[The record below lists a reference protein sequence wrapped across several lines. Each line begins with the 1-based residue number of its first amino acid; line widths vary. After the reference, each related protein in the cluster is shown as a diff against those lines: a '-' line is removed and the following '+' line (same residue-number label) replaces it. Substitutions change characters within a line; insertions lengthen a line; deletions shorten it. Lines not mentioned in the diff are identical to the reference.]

1 LKADTDVMQLG
12 IASIEHLLPAL
23 LKDPPPSYAFELSEA
38 GIEFATVGSAPQF
51 KFEPLDP
58 GVISTSPVRENILQP
73 DLLQA
78 RIQALAPANGHRK
91 RRAALIL
98 PDYCARVT
106 VLDFDAFPASHD
118 EQLALVR
125 FRMKKSVP
133 FDVDSAIVSYHAQ
146 PSGAG
151 KIEVVVAVMACEI
164 IARYEAPFRQLGIQP
179 GFITTSALAALNLLK
194 PDKVTVMVKLSG
206 RGLTVLV
213 LDGSVVKLARCVEM
227 EGTRFD
233 EIESTLHPTFAYIE
247 DELETK
253 ATRIVQCGL
262 GAGER
267 DFADRWQEE
276 WNVSVEPLKSRYGA
290 PGENNAGL
298 LGYLESV
305 RG

>member
-1 LKADTDVMQLG
+1 MQLG
-12 IASIEHLLPAL
+12 IASFEHFLPGL
-23 LKDPPPSYAFELSEA
+23 LKDPPPACAFELSEA
-38 GIEFATVGSAPQF
+38 GIEFATVGSSPQF
-51 KFEPLDP
+51 KFGPLEP
-58 GVISTSPVRENILQP
+58 GVISLSPVHDNIQQP

-78 RIQALAPANGHRK
+78 QIQSIAPSNGQKK

-146 PSGAG
+146 TSADR
-151 KIEVVVAVMACEI
+151 KIEVVVAVMAWEI
-164 IARYEAPFRQLGIQP
+164 IARYEAPFRQFGIHP
-179 GFITTSALAALNLLK
+179 GFITTSALAALNLVK
-194 PDKVTVMVKLSG
+194 PDKVTVVVKLSG
-206 RGLTVLV
+206 RTLTILV

-227 EGTRFD
+227 EAARFE

-247 DELETK
+247 DELQTK
-253 ATRIVQCGL
+253 AARLVECGF
-262 GAGER
+262 GAQER
-267 DFADRWQEE
+267 TFADRWQDE
-276 WNVSVEPLKSRYGA
+276 WKVAVEPLKSRFGT